1 MLGFE
6 SMGAPKQ
13 KWTKE
18 EEAALRAGI
27 EKYGPG
33 KWSAILKDPAL
44 SCYLASRSNVD
55 LKDKWRNINV
65 TAHGWG
71 SREKAR
77 LAFKKSSQLAKQTSK
92 HLALSTITNGRS
104 NVALDVRPLTA
115 VNTSLPSPDTP
126 RSDPRFD
133 NLVLEAISSLK
144 EPKGSNKST
153 IAMYIEDNHLATPN
167 LKKLLSPSLKSLTE
181 CGKLVKM
188 GQNYMVGGSLLQT
201 DGMPKSVH
209 SRQEEMEGK
218 RFPNLLKDTSKR
230 LREEIRLMTKSEI
243 DAELSKM
250 TLMNAEEAAKTAAQA
265 VAEAEIAIAE
275 AEQAAREAEAAE
287 ADAEAAQAFAEA
299 AMMTLRNS
307 RNSVRILR

>member
-1 MLGFE
+1 
-6 SMGAPKQ
+6 MGAPKQ

-77 LAFKKSSQLAKQTSK
+77 LAFKKSSQLAKQTGR
-92 HLALSTITNGRS
+92 HLALSTITNVRS
-104 NVALDVRPLTA
+104 NVVIEARPLTA
-115 VNTSLPSPDTP
+115 VNASLPSPDTP
-126 RSDPRFD
+126 RSTPRFD
-133 NLVLEAISSLK
+133 NLVLDAISSLK
-144 EPKGSNKST
+144 EPRGSNKST
-153 IAMYIEDNHLATPN
+153 IAMYIEDNHLTPPN
-167 LKKLLSPSLKSLTE
+167 FKKLLSPSLKSLTE

-188 GQNYMVGGSLLQT
+188 GQNYLVGGSLQQT
-201 DGMPKSVH
+201 DGMPKSAY
-209 SRQEEMEGK
+209 SRQEETEGK

-243 DAELSKM
+243 DAELSEM
-250 TLMNAEEAAKTAAQA
+250 NFMNAEEAAKTAAEV
-265 VAEAEIAIAE
+265 VAEAELAIAE
-275 AEQAAREAEAAE
+275 AEEAAKEAELAE

-307 RNSVRILR
+307 RNPVKSLR

>member
-1 MLGFE
+1 
-6 SMGAPKQ
+6 MGAPKQ

-77 LAFKKSSQLAKQTSK
+77 LAFKKSSQLAKQTNK
-92 HLALSTITNGRS
+92 HLALSIITNGRS
-104 NVALDVRPLTA
+104 NVAVDARPLTA

-126 RSDPRFD
+126 RSTPRFD
-133 NLVLEAISSLK
+133 HLVLDAISSLK

-153 IAMYIEDNHLATPN
+153 IAMYIEDNHLAPPN
-167 LKKLLSPSLKSLTE
+167 FRKLLSPSLKSLTE
-181 CGKLVKM
+181 CGKLMKM

-218 RFPNLLKDTSKR
+218 RFPILLKDTSRR
-230 LREEIRLMTKSEI
+230 LREEIKLMTKSEI
-243 DAELSKM
+243 DEELSEM
-250 TLMNAEEAAKTAAQA
+250 TSMNAEEAAKTAAKI
-265 VAEAEIAIAE
+265 VAEAELAIAE
-275 AEQAAREAEAAE
+275 AEQAAREAEEAE
-287 ADAEAAQAFAEA
+287 ADVEAAHAFAEA

-307 RNSVRILR
+307 RNSVRSLR

>member
-1 MLGFE
+1 MLGLE
-6 SMGAPKQ
+6 TMGAPKQ

-92 HLALSTITNGRS
+92 HLALSTITNCRS
-104 NVALDVRPLTA
+104 NIALDARPLATINA
-115 VNTSLPSPDTP
+115 SLPSPDTP
-126 RSDPRFD
+126 RSFPRFD
-133 NLVLEAISSLK
+133 NLVLDAISCLK

-153 IAMYIEDNHLATPN
+153 IAMYIEENHLAPPHF
-167 LKKLLSPSLKSLTE
+167 KKLLSPSLKCLTE
-181 CGKLVKM
+181 RGKLVKM
-188 GQNYMVGGSLLQT
+188 GQNYMVGGSWQT
-201 DGMPKSVH
+201 DGLPKSAH
-209 SRQEEMEGK
+209 SRQEETEGK
-218 RFPNLLKDTSKR
+218 RFPNLMKDTSKK

-250 TLMNAEEAAKTAAQA
+250 TLMNAEEAAATAAKA
-265 VAEAEIAIAE
+265 VAEAELAIAQAEE
-275 AEQAAREAEAAE
+275 AAKDAEAAE

-299 AMMTLRNS
+299 AMLALRNS
-307 RNSVRILR
+307 RNC